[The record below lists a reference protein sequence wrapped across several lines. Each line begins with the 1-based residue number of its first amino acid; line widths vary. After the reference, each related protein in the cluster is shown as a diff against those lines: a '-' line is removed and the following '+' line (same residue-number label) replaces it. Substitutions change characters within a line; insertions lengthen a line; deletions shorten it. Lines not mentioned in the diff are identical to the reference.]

1 MKVVLSERILET
13 SDILSNSEIEETDL
27 VEQFGQ
33 KYEFTV
39 VQLAQR
45 TYRAIYSAYRGT
57 DRDRQKKA
65 IQYMINTGDNK
76 EALQETVLRAEIEY
90 IRAALI
96 TGMDLSV
103 YITQNSIEER
113 ILNEVTHPRSV
124 VEILREGGLWITG
137 RIEYVDSEIS

>member
-57 DRDRQKKA
+57 DRD

-113 ILNEVTHPRSV
+113 TLNEVTHPRSV